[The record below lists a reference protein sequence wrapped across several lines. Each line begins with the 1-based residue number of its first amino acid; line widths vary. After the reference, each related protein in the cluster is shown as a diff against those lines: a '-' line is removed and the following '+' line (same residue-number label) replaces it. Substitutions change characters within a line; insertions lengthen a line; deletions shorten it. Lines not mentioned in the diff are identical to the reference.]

1 MQAGAVFVGGFMKI
15 RNPFSQL
22 AKHEWILLGASVIAV
37 TLSHFLGES
46 NGMLN
51 LIASLTGVT
60 SLIFVAKGDVFGQ
73 ILTVLFSILYSIISY
88 QFRYY
93 GEMITYLGMTAP
105 VALMSVVSW
114 LKNPFE
120 KGKSEVK
127 VAVLSKLKIIAVVV
141 LNILLTT
148 LFYFIL
154 LFFDTPNLIFS
165 TISVTTS
172 FAAAS
177 LQFLRSPAYAIAY
190 AANDVVLI
198 ILWTLA
204 SLENPA
210 YFSVVVCF
218 AAFLANDIYGFIN
231 WRKMKKRQNAITEQ
245 NRQNT

>member
-1 MQAGAVFVGGFMKI
+1 MKI

-22 AKHEWILLGASVIAV
+22 AKHEWILWSVSVIAV
-37 TLSHFLGES
+37 TISHFLGES
-46 NGMLN
+46 NGILN

-88 QFRYY
+88 EFRYY

-105 VALMSVVSW
+105 VALMSVISW

-120 KGKSEVK
+120 KGKAEVK
-127 VAVLSKLKIIAVVV
+127 IAKLSRAKIIAVVV
-141 LNILLTT
+141 LNIMLTT

-154 LFFDTPNLIFS
+154 MFFETPNLIFS

-177 LQFLRSPAYAIAY
+177 LQFLRSPAYAVAY

-204 SLENPA
+204 SLENPT

-231 WRKMKKRQNAITEQ
+231 WQKMKKRQVEITAQ

>member
-1 MQAGAVFVGGFMKI
+1 MKI

-22 AKHEWILLGASVIAV
+22 AKHEWILWSASVIAV
-37 TLSHFLGES
+37 TISHFLGES
-46 NGMLN
+46 NGILN

-88 QFRYY
+88 EFRYY

-105 VALMSVVSW
+105 VALMSVISW

-127 VAVLSKLKIIAVVV
+127 IAKLSKAKIIAVVA
-141 LNILLTT
+141 LNIMLTT

-154 LFFDTPNLIFS
+154 MFFETPNLIFS

-177 LQFLRSPAYAIAY
+177 LQFLRSPAYAVAY
-190 AANDVVLI
+190 AANDIVLI

-204 SLENPA
+204 SLENPT

-231 WRKMKKRQNAITEQ
+231 WQKMKKRQVEIIAQ